1 MKLHDAI
8 DAAIPTSQGDRFAI
22 AEPWP
27 DVSFVAAYWKH
38 NDEIR
43 VRGHRF
49 DEHRNIV
56 EAWDVE
62 DLNRITIDFRP
73 LAR

>member
-1 MKLHDAI
+1 MTLTEAI
-8 DAAIPTSQGDRFAI
+8 DAAIPTTQGDRFAI
-22 AEPWP
+22 AQPFA

-49 DEHRNIV
+49 DEHRNII

-62 DLNRITIDFRP
+62 NPLEMTIPFSP
-73 LAR
+73 MAK